1 MAVRGPFTAFE
12 QMTVS
17 SSALTLDATKQ
28 IGTTG
33 AFITAET
40 AAVRFRVDGT
50 SPTASVGHQLASGD
64 RLLLESPQEVANFS
78 VIRVSDDAT
87 LFVSFTKKSP
97 LS

>member
-17 SSALTLDATKQ
+17 DSALTLDATKQ

-33 AFITAET
+33 ALITAET
-40 AAVRFRVDGT
+40 ADVRFRVDGT
-50 SPTASVGHQLASGD
+50 SPTASVGHKLASGD
-64 RLLLESPQEVANFS
+64 QLLLESPQEVANFS